1 MILANATLPPG
12 LTRPQPGLSLA
23 GMSRATEIEND
34 VRTHRLRLGWSQH
47 DLALRSGLSR
57 AGVGAIE
64 AGTLVPST
72 AAALALAAAL
82 GCRVED
88 LFRLPKAEGRAPRWA
103 WSPRGPSGRYWRAEV
118 GGEALL
124 FPAESSPL
132 GVIPH
137 DGTFREGAP
146 GPAGAHDP
154 ARTLV
159 VACCDPAV
167 GLLADELA
175 RSSGVRLIAFGRSSR
190 DALGLLG
197 SGLAHVAGVHLAKA
211 GDDGNAAAVRGILGG
226 GFTLL
231 RVADWEEGV
240 ASSPTRKLGT
250 LGEAVGSGLRWV
262 GREVGSGARQCLDE
276 VLDGRRPPRRIAS
289 DHRGVAEAIRAGWA
303 DAGVC
308 LRLAA
313 EEAGLDFLG
322 LRRESYD
329 LCFPTALEADPR
341 IRALVAAA
349 RSASYRRAVGELP
362 GYETSETGAI
372 LPVA

>member
-1 MILANATLPPG
+1 MTK
-12 LTRPQPGLSLA
+12 RP
-23 GMSRATEIEND
+23 EIENE
-34 VRTHRLRLGWSQH
+34 VRAHRLRLGWSQN

-64 AGTLVPST
+64 AGSLVPST
-72 AAALALAAAL
+72 AAALALSAAL
-82 GCRVED
+82 GRRVED
-88 LFRLPKAEGRAPRWA
+88 LFRLPKAEDGGPRWA
-103 WSPRGPSGRYWRAEV
+103 WEPRGPSGRYWRAEV
-118 GGEALL
+118 GGSTLL

-137 DGTFREGAP
+137 DGSSGEGIREATGR
-146 GPAGAHDP
+146 HDP
-154 ARTLV
+154 SRTLV
-159 VACCDPAV
+159 VASCDPAV

-197 SGLAHVAGVHLAKA
+197 SGLAHAAGVHLATA
-211 GDDGNAAAVRGILGG
+211 GDDGNAAAVRAAAGA

-240 ASSPTRKLGT
+240 ASSPTRKLGRV
-250 LGEAVGSGLRWV
+250 GDAVRTGLRWV

-276 VLDGRRPPRRIAS
+276 VLDGRRPPRRLAS
-289 DHRGVAEAIRAGWA
+289 DHRGVAEAIRSGWA

-308 LRLAA
+308 LRLTA
-313 EEAGLDFLG
+313 EEAGLDFRA

-329 LCFPTALEADPR
+329 LGFPTVLEADPR
-341 IRALVAAA
+341 IRALVAAV
-349 RSASYRRAVGELP
+349 RSASYRRALGELP
-362 GYETSETGAI
+362 GYSTSDSGTLRQG
-372 LPVA
+372 V